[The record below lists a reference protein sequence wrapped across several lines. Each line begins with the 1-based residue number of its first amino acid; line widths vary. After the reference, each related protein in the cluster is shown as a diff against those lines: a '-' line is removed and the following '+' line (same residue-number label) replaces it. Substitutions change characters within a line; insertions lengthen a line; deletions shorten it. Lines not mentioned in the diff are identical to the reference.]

1 MKISNNAAALQF
13 SPIRRF
19 NPIAADA
26 AKSGVKV
33 YKLNIGQPDVE
44 TPEVFLNAIKNF
56 NENVIAYQES
66 QGDSELRKAISGYF
80 KREFDIEFSAD
91 EIITTMGG
99 SEALTIVFACILNT
113 GDEVIMPEPYYT
125 NYSTFISTSGGKIK
139 PVTTIPDDGYN
150 YAKDELLEPAITPD
164 TKAICIINPNNPTG
178 YVLSEDEMQFIAD
191 FAIKHDLWIIADE
204 VYREFVYDGQIAR
217 SFASIDRIKDRLI
230 VIDSVSKRY
239 SACGAR
245 VGFIASHNEELMQ
258 SVLKF
263 CQGRLCI
270 PTVDQV
276 GATALFN
283 LPHEYYIEAKAEYEA
298 RRDAAY
304 EEIAQI
310 PGVVC
315 VKPKGAFYLSAE
327 LPVDDAEDFLMFM
340 LTEFRDNGETTMFAP
355 CAGFYATE
363 GKGKKEIRLA
373 YVLNRKDMRRACE
386 LIKLGI
392 EAYNNKKK

>member
-1 MKISNNAAALQF
+1 MEVSKIANSLQF

-19 NPIAADA
+19 NPIAAEA

-33 YKLNIGQPDVE
+33 YKLNIGQPDVK
-44 TPEVFLNAIKNF
+44 TPDVFLDKIKNF
-56 NENVIAYQES
+56 DESVIAYQES
-66 QGDSELRKAISGYF
+66 QGDSALRESISKYF
-80 KREFDIEFSAD
+80 KNEFSVNFRPD

-99 SEALTIVFACILNT
+99 SEAITIMFACILNPD
-113 GDEVIMPEPYYT
+113 DEVLMPEPYYT

-139 PVTTIPDDGYN
+139 PVTTGPDDGYN
-150 YAKDELLEPAITPD
+150 YAKEELLEDAISD
-164 TKAICIINPNNPTG
+164 KTKAICIINPNNPTG
-178 YVLSEDEMQFIAD
+178 YVLSEDEMEFIAD

-204 VYREFVYDGQIAR
+204 VYREFVYDGKKAMT
-217 SFASIDRIKDRLI
+217 FASIERIKDRLI

-245 VGFIASHNEELMQ
+245 VGFIASHNEEFMQ

-270 PTVDQV
+270 PTIDQV
-276 GATALFN
+276 GATALFE
-283 LPHEYYIEAKAEYEA
+283 LPHSYYEEARDEYEA

-304 EEIAQI
+304 EEISQI
-310 PGVVC
+310 PDVVC

-340 LTEFRDNGETTMFAP
+340 LKEFRDNNETTMFAP

-373 YVLNRKDMRRACE
+373 YVLNPKDMKRACE

-392 EAYNNKKK
+392 AEYNKRK

>member
-1 MKISNNAAALQF
+1 MEVSKIASSLQF

-19 NPIAADA
+19 NPIAAEA

-33 YKLNIGQPDVE
+33 YKLNIGQPDVK
-44 TPEVFLNAIKNF
+44 TPDVFLDKIKNF
-56 NENVIAYQES
+56 DESVIAYQES
-66 QGDSELRKAISGYF
+66 QGDSALREAISKYF
-80 KREFDIEFSAD
+80 KNEFSVYFRPD

-99 SEALTIVFACILNT
+99 SEAITIMFACILNPD
-113 GDEVIMPEPYYT
+113 DEVLMPEPYYT

-139 PVTTIPDDGYN
+139 PVTTGPDDGYN
-150 YAKDELLEPAITPD
+150 YAKEQLLEDAISD
-164 TKAICIINPNNPTG
+164 KTKAICIINPNNPTG
-178 YVLSEDEMQFIAD
+178 YVLSEDEMEFIAD

-204 VYREFVYDGQIAR
+204 VYREFVYDGKKAMT
-217 SFASIDRIKDRLI
+217 FASIERIKDRLI

-245 VGFIASHNEELMQ
+245 VGFIASHNEEFMQ

-270 PTVDQV
+270 PTIDQV
-276 GATALFN
+276 GATALFE
-283 LPHEYYIEAKAEYEA
+283 LPHSYYEEARDEYEA

-304 EEIAQI
+304 EEISQI
-310 PGVVC
+310 PDVVC

-340 LTEFRDNGETTMFAP
+340 LKEFRDNNETTMFAP
-355 CAGFYATE
+355 CAGFYASE

-373 YVLNRKDMRRACE
+373 YVLNPKDMKRACE

-392 EAYNNKKK
+392 AEYNSK

>member
-1 MKISNNAAALQF
+1 MEVSKIASSLQF

-19 NPIAADA
+19 NPIAAEA

-33 YKLNIGQPDVE
+33 YKLNIGQPDVK
-44 TPEVFLNAIKNF
+44 TPDVFLDKIKNF
-56 NENVIAYQES
+56 DESVIAYQES
-66 QGDSELRKAISGYF
+66 QGDSALREAISKYF
-80 KREFDIEFSAD
+80 KNEFSVNFRSD

-99 SEALTIVFACILNT
+99 SEAITIMFACILNPD
-113 GDEVIMPEPYYT
+113 DEVLMPEPYYT

-139 PVTTIPDDGYN
+139 PVTTGPDDGYN
-150 YAKDELLEPAITPD
+150 YAKEELLEDAISD
-164 TKAICIINPNNPTG
+164 KTKAICIINPNNPTG
-178 YVLSEDEMQFIAD
+178 YVLSEDEMEFIAD

-204 VYREFVYDGQIAR
+204 VYREFVYDGKKAMT
-217 SFASIDRIKDRLI
+217 FASIERIKDRLI

-245 VGFIASHNEELMQ
+245 VGFIASHNEEFMQ

-270 PTVDQV
+270 PTIDQV
-276 GATALFN
+276 GATALFE
-283 LPHEYYIEAKAEYEA
+283 LPHSYYEEARDEYEA

-304 EEIAQI
+304 EEISQI
-310 PGVVC
+310 PDVVC

-340 LTEFRDNGETTMFAP
+340 LKEFRDNNETTMFAP
-355 CAGFYATE
+355 CAGFYASE

-373 YVLNRKDMRRACE
+373 YVLNPKDMKRACE

-392 EAYNNKKK
+392 SEYNKRK

>member
-26 AKSGVKV
+26 AKNGVTV

-44 TPEVFLNAIKNF
+44 TPDVFLEAIKNF

-66 QGDSELRKAISGYF
+66 QGDSELRAAISGYF
-80 KREFDIEFSAD
+80 KREFDIDFSAD

-99 SEALTIVFACILNT
+99 SEALTITFACILNP

-125 NYSTFISTSGGKIK
+125 NYSTFISTSGGKIC
-139 PVTTIPDDGYN
+139 PVTTKPEDGYN
-150 YAKDELLEPAITPD
+150 YAKEELLEPAVTPK
-164 TKAICIINPNNPTG
+164 TRAICIINPNNPTG
-178 YVLSEDEMQFIAD
+178 YVLSEEEMNFVAD
-191 FAIKHDLWIIADE
+191 FAIKHDLWVIADE
-204 VYREFVYDGQIAR
+204 VYREFVYDGQEAR
-217 SFASIDRIKDRLI
+217 SLASIDRIKDRLI

-283 LPHEYYIEAKAEYEA
+283 MPHEYYEEAKAEYEA

-304 EEIAQI
+304 EEISQI

-315 VKPKGAFYLSAE
+315 VKPRGAFYLSAE
-327 LPVDDAEDFLMFM
+327 LPVDDAEEFLMYM

-355 CAGFYATE
+355 CAGFYASK
-363 GKGKKEIRLA
+363 GKGTKEIRLA
-373 YVLNRKDMRRACE
+373 YVLNRKDMKRACE
-386 LIKLGI
+386 LIRLGI
-392 EAYNNKKK
+392 EAYNNKNK

>member
-1 MKISNNAAALQF
+1 MKISNNANSLQF

-19 NPIAADA
+19 NPIAFDA
-26 AKSGVKV
+26 AKKGVKV
-33 YKLNIGQPDVE
+33 YKLNIGQPDVK
-44 TPEVFLNAIKNF
+44 TPDVFLEAIKNF
-56 NENVIAYQES
+56 DENVIAYQES
-66 QGDSELRKAISGYF
+66 QGDSSLRNAISEYF
-80 KREFDIEFSAD
+80 KNEWTVDFAPD

-99 SEALTIVFACILNT
+99 SEAITIMFSCILDP
-113 GDEVIMPEPYYT
+113 GDEVLMPEPYYT

-139 PVTTIPDDGYN
+139 PVTTSPEDGYN
-150 YAKDELLEPAITPD
+150 YAKEDILEAAITD
-164 TKAICIINPNNPTG
+164 RTRAICIINPNNPTG
-178 YVLSEDEMQFIAD
+178 YVLTEEEMEFISD

-204 VYREFVYDGQIAR
+204 VYREFVYDGKKAMT
-217 SFASIDRIKDRLI
+217 FASIDRVKDRLI

-245 VGFIASHNEELMQ
+245 VGFIASHNEEFMQ
-258 SVLKF
+258 AVLKF

-270 PTVDQV
+270 PTIDQV
-276 GATALFN
+276 GATALFK
-283 LPHEYYIEAKAEYEA
+283 LPHSYYEEARAEYEA

-304 EEIAQI
+304 EEISQI

-340 LTEFRDNGETTMFAP
+340 LTEFRDNNETTMFAP
-355 CAGFYATE
+355 CAGFYATK

-373 YVLNRKDMRRACE
+373 YVLNRKDMKRACE

-392 EAYNNKKK
+392 KAYNAK

>member
-1 MKISNNAAALQF
+1 MEVSKIASSLQF

-19 NPIAADA
+19 NPIAAEA

-33 YKLNIGQPDVE
+33 YKLNIGQPDVK
-44 TPEVFLNAIKNF
+44 TPDVFLDKIKNF
-56 NENVIAYQES
+56 DENVIAYQES
-66 QGDSELRKAISGYF
+66 QGDSALREAISKYF
-80 KREFDIEFSAD
+80 KNEFSVKFKPD

-99 SEALTIVFACILNT
+99 SEAITIMFACILNPD
-113 GDEVIMPEPYYT
+113 DEVLMPEPYYT

-139 PVTTIPDDGYN
+139 PVTTGPDDGYN
-150 YAKDELLEPAITPD
+150 YAKEELLEDAISD
-164 TKAICIINPNNPTG
+164 KTKAICIINPNNPTG
-178 YVLSEDEMQFIAD
+178 YVLSEDEMEFIAD
-191 FAIKHDLWIIADE
+191 FAIEHDLWIIADE
-204 VYREFVYDGQIAR
+204 VYREFVYDGKKAMT
-217 SFASIDRIKDRLI
+217 FASIERIKDRLI

-245 VGFIASHNEELMQ
+245 VGFIASHNEEFMQ

-270 PTVDQV
+270 PTIDQV
-276 GATALFN
+276 GATALFE
-283 LPHEYYIEAKAEYEA
+283 LPHSYYEEARNEYEA

-304 EEIAQI
+304 EEISQI
-310 PGVVC
+310 PDVVC

-340 LTEFRDNGETTMFAP
+340 LKEFRDNNETTMFAP
-355 CAGFYATE
+355 CAGFYASE

-373 YVLNRKDMRRACE
+373 YVLNPKDMKRACE

-392 EAYNNKKK
+392 AEYNSK

>member
-1 MKISNNAAALQF
+1 MEVSKIASSLQF

-19 NPIAADA
+19 NPIAAEA

-33 YKLNIGQPDVE
+33 YKLNIGQPDVK
-44 TPEVFLNAIKNF
+44 TPDVFLDKIKNF
-56 NENVIAYQES
+56 DESVIAYQES
-66 QGDSELRKAISGYF
+66 QGDSALREAISKYF
-80 KREFDIEFSAD
+80 KNEFSVNFKPD

-99 SEALTIVFACILNT
+99 SEAITIMFACILNPD
-113 GDEVIMPEPYYT
+113 DEVLMPEPYYT

-139 PVTTIPDDGYN
+139 PVTTGPDDGYN
-150 YAKDELLEPAITPD
+150 YAKEELLEDAISD
-164 TKAICIINPNNPTG
+164 KTKAICIINPNNPTG
-178 YVLSEDEMQFIAD
+178 YVLSEDEMEFIAD

-204 VYREFVYDGQIAR
+204 VYREFVYDGKKAMT
-217 SFASIDRIKDRLI
+217 FASIERIKDRLI

-245 VGFIASHNEELMQ
+245 VGFIASHNEEFMQ

-270 PTVDQV
+270 PTIDQV
-276 GATALFN
+276 GATVLFE
-283 LPHEYYIEAKAEYEA
+283 LPHSYYEEARDEYEA

-304 EEIAQI
+304 EEISQI
-310 PGVVC
+310 PDVVC

-340 LTEFRDNGETTMFAP
+340 LKEFRDNNETTMFAP
-355 CAGFYATE
+355 CAGFYASE

-373 YVLNRKDMRRACE
+373 YVLNPKDMKRACE

-392 EAYNNKKK
+392 SEYNKRK

>member
-1 MKISNNAAALQF
+1 MEVSKIANSLQF

-19 NPIAADA
+19 NPIAAEA

-33 YKLNIGQPDVE
+33 YKLNIGQPDVK
-44 TPEVFLNAIKNF
+44 TPDVFLDKIKNF
-56 NENVIAYQES
+56 DESVIAYQES
-66 QGDSELRKAISGYF
+66 QGDSALRESISKYF
-80 KREFDIEFSAD
+80 KNEFSVNFKPD

-99 SEALTIVFACILNT
+99 SEAITIMFACILNPD
-113 GDEVIMPEPYYT
+113 DEVLMPEPYYT

-139 PVTTIPDDGYN
+139 PVTTGPDDGYN
-150 YAKDELLEPAITPD
+150 YAKEELLEDAISD
-164 TKAICIINPNNPTG
+164 KTKAICIINPNNPTG
-178 YVLSEDEMQFIAD
+178 YVLSEDEMEFIAD

-204 VYREFVYDGQIAR
+204 VYREFVYDGKKAMT
-217 SFASIDRIKDRLI
+217 FASIERIKDRLI

-245 VGFIASHNEELMQ
+245 VGFIASHNEEFMQ

-270 PTVDQV
+270 PTIDQV
-276 GATALFN
+276 GATALFE
-283 LPHEYYIEAKAEYEA
+283 LPHSYYEEARDEYEA

-304 EEIAQI
+304 EEISQI
-310 PGVVC
+310 PDVIC

-340 LTEFRDNGETTMFAP
+340 LKEFRDNNETTMFAP
-355 CAGFYATE
+355 CAGFYASE

-373 YVLNRKDMRRACE
+373 YVLNPKDMKRACE

-392 EAYNNKKK
+392 AEYNSK

>member
-1 MKISNNAAALQF
+1 MEVSKIASSLQF

-19 NPIAADA
+19 NPIAAEA

-33 YKLNIGQPDVE
+33 YKLNIGQPDVK
-44 TPEVFLNAIKNF
+44 TPDVFLDKIKNF
-56 NENVIAYQES
+56 DESVIAYQES
-66 QGDSELRKAISGYF
+66 QGDSALREAISKYF
-80 KREFDIEFSAD
+80 KNEFSVYFRPD

-99 SEALTIVFACILNT
+99 SEAITIMFACILNPD
-113 GDEVIMPEPYYT
+113 DEVLMPEPYYT

-139 PVTTIPDDGYN
+139 PVTTGPDDGYN
-150 YAKDELLEPAITPD
+150 YAKEELLEGAISD
-164 TKAICIINPNNPTG
+164 KTKAICIINPNNPTG
-178 YVLSEDEMQFIAD
+178 YVLSEDEMEFIAD

-204 VYREFVYDGQIAR
+204 VYREFVYDGKKAMT
-217 SFASIDRIKDRLI
+217 FASIERIKDRLI

-245 VGFIASHNEELMQ
+245 VGFIASHNEEFMQ

-270 PTVDQV
+270 PTIDQV
-276 GATALFN
+276 GATALFE
-283 LPHEYYIEAKAEYEA
+283 LPHSYYEEARDEYEA

-304 EEIAQI
+304 EEISQI
-310 PGVVC
+310 PDVVC

-340 LTEFRDNGETTMFAP
+340 LKEFRDNNETTMFAP
-355 CAGFYATE
+355 CAGFYASE

-373 YVLNRKDMRRACE
+373 YVLNPKDMKRACE

-392 EAYNNKKK
+392 AEYNSK